1 MRIIVNIIMI
11 LLLDISMAYGQAL
24 EISGNITDKEDGSPI
39 AGAIIQIK
47 ETSGKSLDYTF
58 ASEEGSFS
66 LKYSNPVSGMLLEI
80 KQMGYRTISMNMD
93 SLTFPMIIRLV
104 PEATVLDDVVV
115 RTPAI
120 TQRSDTLSYYVSQYV
135 QAQDKNIS
143 DVLKRLPGI
152 EVAEDGQI
160 KYNGESINK
169 FYINGS
175 DFMGG
180 RYGLATE
187 NISPEDV
194 ASVDVLENH
203 QPLQVL
209 KGIEFSQQAGLNIR
223 LKEEAR
229 HKWVGILNSGLGAA
243 PFLYDASV
251 FAMRIAGKWQNMETV
266 RVNNTG
272 WNPSSQS
279 KHHLENNIFG
289 NGYDDDMWPEY
300 ISVGNY
306 SSPLDERRT
315 RNNFSVLANTTNSW
329 HSGKGYDM
337 MFSVTY
343 ENDRLD
349 YSTGYVTDY
358 FDSSIPSF
366 EEWNMMHKQKHQ
378 VSGQWT
384 LQVNRPELYVKD
396 NLYVDAS
403 WNDAVSDVSGTLS
416 LSQKSKTPSFSA
428 VNDLQAVKRINDNL
442 LTVSSRNR
450 YIYKPHLLTVSST
463 LPVTQELIA
472 KDFRSVT
479 EARYGWLLGNW
490 SIYARGGVDIDL
502 HDLNSSLSGIETEYK
517 TWSNCFF
524 TLFNTW
530 VAPEASWQSARW
542 ILTLSAPVSWHLHNI
557 DDGTQN
563 QVHNYMA
570 VTPSVYARFQISAK
584 TDIAAQI
591 KYSLLPPSA
600 AMGIGSL
607 IMMDFRNLYMP
618 QPVCRNSAD
627 RSAAIIFRYRN
638 PVTALFTNLSAKF
651 GWNTLPY
658 MQNQLFLGE
667 RILTTFSAT
676 ENEST
681 ILQLTGGISKGLMS
695 GRVVLNLDAG
705 YARSWAETMR
715 QDIVSPY
722 TVRAVMIQ
730 PGVKG
735 NFTNWFSTDYKL
747 SYMHNNMIINHAEG
761 QSHDI
766 LKHRLGFTFNPN
778 NKWQIMVGGEHYYT
792 KFNSGESANLVL
804 LDASAK
810 WQVSKKVE
818 LRVTATNL
826 LNERE
831 YRYTDYGLLSGT
843 DYIYGIRGRNILA
856 SIQIKL

>member
-24 EISGNITDKEDGSPI
+24 EISGCVTDKEDGSPI

-47 ETSGKSLDYTF
+47 DTLGKSLDYTF

-66 LKYSNPVSGMLLEI
+66 LKYSNPASGILLEI

-115 RTPAI
+115 RAPAI
-120 TQRSDTLSYYVSQYV
+120 KQRSDTLSYYVSQYV

-209 KGIEFSQQAGLNIR
+209 KGIDFSQQTGLNIR
-223 LKEEAR
+223 LKEKAK
-229 HKWVGILNSGLGAA
+229 HKWVGILNAGLGAA

-279 KHHLENNIFG
+279 KYHLENNIFG

-306 SSPLDERRT
+306 SSPLDDRRT

-329 HSGKGYDM
+329 HLGKGYDM

-358 FDSSIPSF
+358 FDFSIQSF
-366 EEWNMMHKQKHQ
+366 EERNMMHKQKHQ
-378 VSGQWT
+378 VGGQWT
-384 LQVNRPELYVKD
+384 LQVNRPDLYVKD

-428 VNDLQAVKRINDNL
+428 VNDLQVVKRINDNL

-450 YIYKPHLLTVSST
+450 YIYINLT
-463 LPVTQELIA
+463 
-472 KDFRSVT
+472 
-479 EARYGWLLGNW
+479 Y
-490 SIYARGGVDIDL
+490 
-502 HDLNSSLSGIETEYK
+502 
-517 TWSNCFF
+517 
-524 TLFNTW
+524 
-530 VAPEASWQSARW
+530 
-542 ILTLSAPVSWHLHNI
+542 
-557 DDGTQN
+557 
-563 QVHNYMA
+563 
-570 VTPSVYARFQISAK
+570 
-584 TDIAAQI
+584 
-591 KYSLLPPSA
+591 
-600 AMGIGSL
+600 
-607 IMMDFRNLYMP
+607 
-618 QPVCRNSAD
+618 
-627 RSAAIIFRYRN
+627 
-638 PVTALFTNLSAKF
+638 
-651 GWNTLPY
+651 
-658 MQNQLFLGE
+658 
-667 RILTTFSAT
+667 
-676 ENEST
+676 
-681 ILQLTGGISKGLMS
+681 
-695 GRVVLNLDAG
+695 
-705 YARSWAETMR
+705 
-715 QDIVSPY
+715 
-722 TVRAVMIQ
+722 
-730 PGVKG
+730 
-735 NFTNWFSTDYKL
+735 
-747 SYMHNNMIINHAEG
+747 
-761 QSHDI
+761 
-766 LKHRLGFTFNPN
+766 
-778 NKWQIMVGGEHYYT
+778 
-792 KFNSGESANLVL
+792 
-804 LDASAK
+804 
-810 WQVSKKVE
+810 
-818 LRVTATNL
+818 
-826 LNERE
+826 
-831 YRYTDYGLLSGT
+831 
-843 DYIYGIRGRNILA
+843 
-856 SIQIKL
+856 